1 MPDVGRALAF
11 GPGETAEYLVG
22 TEEGRIL
29 LCSTE
34 FGSQALFT
42 YEAHDSPVQAVQW
55 NPFLSVGFIELVTP
69 GSLVGLS

>member
-1 MPDVGRALAF
+1 MGRALAF
-11 GPGETAEYLVG
+11 GPGEAAEYLVG

-55 NPFLSVGFIELVTP
+55 NPFLPVGFIELCSYT
-69 GSLVGLS
+69 SSSVGLS